1 MGCSNSS
8 SASTNNKEKK
18 QSPGNDLTIESS
30 TKLTNNQRPKKTS
43 SGLKN
48 IFNPDIFEK
57 HYKTLEKLGIGSFG
71 RVYRVIHIMS
81 NQERALKVVNQELV
95 QLQDDDKV
103 FLKEIEMLYQLNHPN
118 IIKIYEYFIKGDNYY
133 VISEL
138 CKGGELYEQIYNI
151 ESFTESSAAEIISQ
165 LLSAVC
171 YLHSKGIVHRDL
183 KPENIMLE
191 SKSLNDFSIKLI
203 DFGTANYCDEHS
215 HLTQKVGTS
224 YYIAPEVIL
233 KHYSQKCD
241 IWSIGVILYILLVG
255 FPPFD
260 GESDE
265 EIMNNILKYDVSYDD
280 SEWENL
286 SPAAIKFLKKLLNKN
301 PKDRPSA
308 EECLKDKWIIDNAIS
323 KKAIVSNKTNLLS
336 QVQNFQKFDSRFKLK
351 NAIMAFMVHHL
362 ATEEMT
368 KELKAIFKKMDKSGD
383 GRLSLAE
390 LKDGFKEIY
399 KNTKELII
407 PDIELEKRFEEMDI
421 DKSGYIEIEEFIR
434 VTINEELL
442 INEKNLKVTFN
453 YFDKDNSGQLDG
465 DEIKGLL
472 SIGNS
477 EESDKTV
484 KELIAKYDT
493 NHDGVLSFDEFK
505 ELIKE
510 IKGKNK

>member
-8 SASTNNKEKK
+8 SVSNKEKK
-18 QSPGNDLTIESS
+18 SQISNGHQTESN
-30 TKLTNNQRPKKTS
+30 TKVTNSIKVKKTS
-43 SGLKN
+43 SGLRN

-71 RVYRVIHIMS
+71 RVYRAIHILS
-81 NQERALKVVNQELV
+81 NQERALKVVNQQLV

-103 FLKEIEMLYQLNHPN
+103 FLKEIEMLYQLDHPN
-118 IIKIYEYFIKGDNYY
+118 IIKFFEYFIKGDNYY

-151 ESFTESSAAEIISQ
+151 ESFTESSAAEIIYQ
-165 LLSAVC
+165 LLSAIC

-191 SKSLNDFSIKLI
+191 SKTITDFSIKLI
-203 DFGTANYCDEHS
+203 DFGTANYFNDNTI
-215 HLTQKVGTS
+215 LTQKVGTS

-233 KHYSQKCD
+233 KNYNQKCD

-260 GESDE
+260 GENDE
-265 EIMNNILKYDVSYDD
+265 DIMSNILKYDVSYDD
-280 SEWENL
+280 SEWENV
-286 SPAAIKFLKKLLNKN
+286 SSAAIKFLKKLLNKN
-301 PKDRPSA
+301 PKERPSA
-308 EECLKDKWIIDNAIS
+308 DECLKDKWIVDNTIS
-323 KKAIVSNKTNLLS
+323 KKAIVTNKTNLLS

-368 KELKAIFKKMDKSGD
+368 RELKTIFKKMDKSGD

-399 KNTKELII
+399 KNTKEILI

-421 DKSGYIEIEEFIR
+421 DNSGYIEIEEFIR

-442 INEKNLKVTFN
+442 INEKNLKVTFD

-465 DEIKGLL
+465 EEIKGLL
-472 SIGNS
+472 NIGNN

-484 KELIAKYDT
+484 KDLIDKYDT

-510 IKGKNK
+510 MKGGKNK